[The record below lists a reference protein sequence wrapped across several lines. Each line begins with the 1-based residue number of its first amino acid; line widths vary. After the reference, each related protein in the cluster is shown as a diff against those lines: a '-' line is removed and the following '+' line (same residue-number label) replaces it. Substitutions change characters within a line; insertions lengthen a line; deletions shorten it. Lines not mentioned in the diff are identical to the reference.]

1 MMDKSASHT
10 TTKTKLILGPANLA
24 IDRAKIDFPM
34 TALWSANPRV
44 FSAVLFLLQQLL
56 LSHSA
61 ELVPPK

>member
-10 TTKTKLILGPANLA
+10 TMKTKLILDPANLA
-24 IDRAKIDFPM
+24 IGRAMVDFPM

-44 FSAVLFLLQQLL
+44 FSAELFLLQQLL